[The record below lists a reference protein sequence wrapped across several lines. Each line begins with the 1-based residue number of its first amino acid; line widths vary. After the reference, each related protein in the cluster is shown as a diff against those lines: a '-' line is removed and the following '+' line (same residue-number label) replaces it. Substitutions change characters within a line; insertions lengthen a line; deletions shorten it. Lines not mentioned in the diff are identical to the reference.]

1 MTMEIVKM
9 YGPLVGRVF
18 LALIFIIAGFGK
30 ITGFEGT
37 LGYMQAYNMPITQV
51 LAVIAIIIE
60 LGGGIMIAVGWKARW
75 AAAALFIFVLVASFV
90 FHAFWA
96 VPADQAQL
104 QNIMF
109 MKNLAIMGGML
120 YIIVYGSGPLSV
132 EKNR

>member
-1 MTMEIVKM
+1 MEIVKM
-9 YGPLVGRVF
+9 YGPLVGRVL

-37 LGYMQAYNMPITQV
+37 VGYMQAYNVPMTQV
-51 LAVIAIIIE
+51 LAVLAIIVE
-60 LGGGIMIAVGWKARW
+60 LGGGLMIAVGWKARW
-75 AAAALFIFVLVASFV
+75 GAAAIFIFVLIASFI

-120 YIIVYGSGPLSV
+120 YIIVYGSGPLSAD
-132 EKNR
+132 KNR

>member
-1 MTMEIVKM
+1 MEIVRM
-9 YGPLVGRVF
+9 YGPLVGRVL

-37 LGYMQAYNMPITQV
+37 VGYMQAYNMPMTQV

-60 LGGGIMIAVGWKARW
+60 LGGGIMIALGWKARL
-75 AAAALFIFVLVASFV
+75 AAAAIFIFVLIASFV

-132 EKNR
+132 DKNR

>member
-1 MTMEIVKM
+1 MEIVRM
-9 YGPLVGRVF
+9 YGPLVGRVL

-37 LGYMQAYNMPITQV
+37 VGYMQAYNVPMTQV
-51 LAVIAIIIE
+51 LAVLAIIVE
-60 LGGGIMIAVGWKARW
+60 LGGGLMIAVGWKARW
-75 AAAALFIFVLVASFV
+75 GAAAIFIFVLIASFI

-120 YIIVYGSGPLSV
+120 YIIVHGSGPLSV
-132 EKNR
+132 DKNR